1 MLHRAIRRTTFQR
14 NPGCEFDES
23 PDLLVTEAPDQAMT
37 ARLAEVVTQATE
49 ALRIFGYSKAL
60 EYIEAFFWWFSMITS
75 S

>member
-1 MLHRAIRRTTFQR
+1 M
-14 NPGCEFDES
+14 
-23 PDLLVTEAPDQAMT
+23 LVTEAPDQAMT